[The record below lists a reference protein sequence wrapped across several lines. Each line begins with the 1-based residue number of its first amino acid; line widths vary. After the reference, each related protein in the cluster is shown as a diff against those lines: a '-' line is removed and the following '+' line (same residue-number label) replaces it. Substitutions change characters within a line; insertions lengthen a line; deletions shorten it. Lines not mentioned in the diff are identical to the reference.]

1 MRHLFLGLNGEKKG
15 RARLANASNNDYNYD
30 VLTTLT
36 AY

>member
-1 MRHLFLGLNGEKKG
+1 MGRRQGELG
-15 RARLANASNNDYNYD
+15 LANASNNDYN